1 MCLFI
6 EKGLRRGISYIA
18 KRCSKVNNKYMKNY
32 YFTKPSVFI
41 KYQVEKDLYDW
52 AMSGYLPYDE
62 FKWLKDVDN
71 FDVNSISENSP
82 TGYILEVDLEYAN
95 ELHELH
101 NDYPFYP
108 EKLPISDDMLSD
120 CSEKNGDKY
129 GINIG
134 DVKQLVPHSGNKLCS

>member
-1 MCLFI
+1 MYLFI
-6 EKGLRRGISYIA
+6 EKGLRRRISYIA

-32 YFTKPSVFI
+32 DFTKPSVFI
-41 KYQVEKDLYDW
+41 KYLVEKKLYGW
-52 AMSGYLPYDE
+52 TMSSYLPYDE
-62 FKWLKDVDN
+62 FKWLEDVDN

-120 CSEKNGDKY
+120 CSEKIAGKY

-134 DVKQLVPHSGNKLCS
+134 DVKQLVPNSGNKLCS

>member
-1 MCLFI
+1 MYLFI

-18 KRCSKVNNKYMKNY
+18 KKCSKVNNKYMKNY
-32 YFTKPSVFI
+32 DFTKPSVFI
-41 KYQVEKDLYDW
+41 KYLVEKKLYGW
-52 AMSGYLPYDE
+52 TMSSYLPYDE

-101 NDYPFYP
+101 NDYLFSP
-108 EKLPISDDMLSD
+108 EKLPISYDMLSD
-120 CSEKNGDKY
+120 CSEKIADKY
-129 GINIG
+129 EIKVG
-134 DVKQLVPHSGNKLCS
+134 DVKKLVPNLGNKLCS

>member
-18 KRCSKVNNKYMKNY
+18 KRCSKVNNEYKKNY

-62 FKWLKDVDN
+62 FK
-71 FDVNSISENSP
+71 
-82 TGYILEVDLEYAN
+82 
-95 ELHELH
+95 
-101 NDYPFYP
+101 
-108 EKLPISDDMLSD
+108 
-120 CSEKNGDKY
+120 
-129 GINIG
+129 
-134 DVKQLVPHSGNKLCS
+134 

>member
-1 MCLFI
+1 
-6 EKGLRRGISYIA
+6 
-18 KRCSKVNNKYMKNY
+18 MKNY
-32 YFTKPSVFI
+32 YSTKPLVFI

-120 CSEKNGDKY
+120 CSEKIAGKY

-134 DVKQLVPHSGNKLCS
+134 DVKQLVPNSGNKLCS

>member
-1 MCLFI
+1 
-6 EKGLRRGISYIA
+6 
-18 KRCSKVNNKYMKNY
+18 MKNY

-101 NDYPFYP
+101 NDYLFSP
-108 EKLPISDDMLSD
+108 EKLPISYDMLSD
-120 CSEKNGDKY
+120 CSEKIADKY
-129 GINIG
+129 GIKVG
-134 DVKQLVPHSGNKLCS
+134 DVKKLVPNLGNKLCS